1 MKRRLLFA
9 AQAGVTVVLLA
20 LLLRGFDWT
29 AFQALFLR
37 IPGWFYVA
45 SLAVVLAGQVLYA
58 WRWHVLLG
66 AAGIRVPFA
75 VALQQYFVGIFVN
88 NFLPS
93 TVGGDVAKVYY
104 LGRAH
109 GYRLVTASVVMDRFL
124 GVALL
129 ALLAGAAAWIVRP
142 PGPAYEVVRAA
153 LTAIVV
159 AAAAIVGIVA
169 VGSGGLPRR
178 LAALGD
184 RAVHLAGYLQRFRI
198 ALAVAIRIP
207 AVWIKG
213 STTVVAYFVLLTA
226 IYQSFIRLQLG
237 WSPGFG
243 SVLVAVGA
251 AAVLSNIPISING
264 LGLREQL
271 HVALLAPLGIPKEIA
286 VAISLLLFA
295 HLLVASLAGG
305 LLWLR
310 MRPLAAAGGPELS
323 PAHPGGTIQAR

>member
-1 MKRRLLFA
+1 MKRKLLFGIQIA
-9 AQAGVTVVLLA
+9 VTLLLLT
-20 LLLRGFDWT
+20 LLLRGFDWI
-29 AFQALFLR
+29 AFTTLFAR
-37 IPGWFYVA
+37 IPGWFYAV

-58 WRWHVLLG
+58 WRWHVLLT
-66 AAGIRVPFA
+66 AAGVPVSFTM
-75 VALQQYFVGIFVN
+75 ALQQYFVGIFVN

-109 GYRLVTASVVMDRFL
+109 GYRIVTASVVMDRFL

-129 ALLAGAAAWIVRP
+129 AGLASIASWIVPP
-142 PGPAYEVVRAA
+142 PGVAYEVVRGLLA
-153 LTAIVV
+153 AIVAV
-159 AAAAIVGIVA
+159 AAAIVIVVA

-207 AVWIKG
+207 GVWIKG
-213 STTVVAYFVLLTA
+213 TATVVAYFVLLTLT
-226 IYQSFIRLQLG
+226 YQSFMRLQLG
-237 WSPGFG
+237 WTPGFAA
-243 SVLVAVGA
+243 VLLAVAA
-251 AAVLSNIPISING
+251 AAVLSNIPISMNG

-271 HVALLAPLGIPKEIA
+271 HVALLAPLGVPKEVA

-310 MRPLAAAGGPELS
+310 VPPAAAGVPELS
-323 PAHPGGTIQAR
+323 PADSRGTIQAR